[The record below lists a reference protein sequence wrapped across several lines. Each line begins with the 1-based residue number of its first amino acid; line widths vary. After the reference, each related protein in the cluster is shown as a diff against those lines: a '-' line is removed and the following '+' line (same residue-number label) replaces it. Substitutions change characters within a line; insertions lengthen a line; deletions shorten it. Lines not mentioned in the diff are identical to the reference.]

1 MISTAKF
8 GMSKVVAKYALMTNS
23 IFVANEAVRL
33 APSDPQAHQ
42 ARAIVL
48 NNLRLPVD
56 AAREMEIAV
65 SLRPHDDYLWLELGG
80 LRESAGSNDAALAAF
95 DRAVSFAPDYGH
107 THWQRGNLLVRMR
120 RYDEGFKELRTAVS
134 SNRDFLPGLI
144 DLAWGIS
151 RGDARIAEQL
161 VQVNADTRLAFARF
175 LARQGKA
182 TETLDHI
189 RQLRTPIPSEVR
201 EDLIRYLIQHKAYPE
216 AYEIWSSDNAEIS
229 TIKNGSFEGDLVLE
243 NPGFG
248 WQAAKVPGV
257 SFALD
262 VNQPHTGSRSLRIS
276 FDGYENQERAIVS
289 QLVLVKSDHT
299 YHLTFAWRTRDLVTG
314 GLPVITVS
322 DAATGQVIAKSE
334 TIQPVAKEWTSIRL
348 EFKTL
353 TSSKAVSINLQRN
366 KCSSSPCPIF
376 GQVWLDSV
384 VVDDARSN

>member
-1 MISTAKF
+1 
-8 GMSKVVAKYALMTNS
+8 
-23 IFVANEAVRL
+23 ANEAVRL

-65 SLRPHDDYLWLELGG
+65 SLRPHDDYLWLELGA
-80 LRESAGSNDAALAAF
+80 LRDVAGHTDAALAAF
-95 DRAVSFAPDYGH
+95 DRAVAFAPDYGH

-120 RYDEGFKELRTAVS
+120 KYDEGFKELRTAVS

-144 DLAWGIS
+144 DLAWAIS

-161 VQVNADTRLAFARF
+161 VQVNDDTRLAFARF

-182 TETLDHI
+182 TETLEHI
-189 RQLRTPIPSEVR
+189 RQVRTPIPGEVR
-201 EDLIRYLIQHKAYPE
+201 DDLIRSLIQHKAYPE

-229 TIKNGSFEGDLVLE
+229 AIKNGSFEGDLVLE

-248 WQAAKVPGV
+248 WQAAKVAGV

-276 FDGYENQERAIVS
+276 FDGYENQEQAIVS

-299 YHLTFAWRTRDLVTG
+299 YHLTFTWRTRDLVTG
-314 GLPVITVS
+314 GLPAITVS
-322 DAATGQVIAKSE
+322 DAATGQMIARSE
-334 TIQPVAKEWTSIRL
+334 AIQPEAKEWTSMRL

-353 TSSKAVSINLQRN
+353 TSSKAVFIKLQRN
-366 KCSSSPCPIF
+366 KCSSSPCPVF

-384 VVDDARSN
+384 VVDEAGSK

>member
-42 ARAIVL
+42 TRAIIL

-56 AAREMEIAV
+56 AATEMEIAV
-65 SLRPHDDYLWLELGG
+65 SLRPQDDYLWLELGA
-80 LRESAGSNDAALAAF
+80 LRDAAGRTNAALAAF
-95 DRAVSFAPDYGH
+95 DRAVGFAPDYGH

-144 DLAWGIS
+144 DLAWAIS
-151 RGDARIAEQL
+151 RGDAKITEQL
-161 VQVNADTRLAFARF
+161 VQVNDDTRLAFARF
-175 LARQGKA
+175 LARHGKA
-182 TETLDHI
+182 FETLEHI
-189 RQLRTPIPSEVR
+189 RQLRTPIPGEVR
-201 EDLIRYLIQHKAYPE
+201 DDLIHSLIQHKAYPE
-216 AYEIWSSDNAEIS
+216 AYEIWGSDNAEIS
-229 TIKNGSFEGDLVLE
+229 AVKNGSFEGDLVLE

-276 FDGYENQERAIVS
+276 FDGYESQEQAIVS
-289 QLVLVKSDHT
+289 QLVLVKSNHT
-299 YHLTFAWRTRDLVTG
+299 YHLMFSWRTRDLVTG

-322 DAATGQVIAKSE
+322 DAATGQAIARSE
-334 TIQPVAKEWTSIRL
+334 TIQPEAKEWTSVRL
-348 EFKTL
+348 EFETFK
-353 TSSKAVSINLQRN
+353 SSKAVSIRLQRN
-366 KCSSSPCPIF
+366 KCSSSPCPVF

-384 VVDDARSN
+384 VVDDAGSK